1 MGYLA
6 QLAGRFAA
14 VAIAAAANLAVA
26 QTGGYVATAAKPVT
40 IPLSVTMPSR
50 TALAGGRFVDIA
62 VRGFHPSGSGP
73 VQIVVEA
80 KTRTSRV
87 EIGRFG
93 IFPERPFVASEA
105 TRVQRFSLPVPRGLR
120 LTRAS
125 RLVVRI
131 VPGRGTGEGAQVEV
145 ESARLR

>member
-1 MGYLA
+1 MVYFA
-6 QLAGRFAA
+6 QMAGRLAA
-14 VAIAAAANLAVA
+14 VAIAAYANLAVA
-26 QTGGYVATAAKPVT
+26 HTPGYVATSAKPVT
-40 IPLSVTMPSR
+40 IPLIVTMPSR

-62 VRGFHPSGSGP
+62 VRGFHPSAAGP

-80 KTRTSRV
+80 KTRTSHV

-93 IFPERPFVASEA
+93 IYPERPISANEA
-105 TRVQRFSLPVPRGLR
+105 ERQRFSLPVPRGLR

-131 VPGRGTGEGAQVEV
+131 VPGRGTAEGAEVEV